1 MIISGLMNSV
11 YKKMREIILCESVRP
26 LFTFPK
32 NFFKHFLKTK

>member
-1 MIISGLMNSV
+1 MTIFATIIRGLMNSV

-32 NFFKHFLKTK
+32 NFC